1 MATRSALPEAM
12 MFSAALRLQI
22 RPTTATGMRE
32 PTARLI
38 AAARSAFQ
46 PSGTLAGGNDVFHG
60 LTDADGDVQ
69 HVHAVVG
76 HDLGDADGLFHV
88 DAAGHEFF
96 HAVAEKDGE
105 IGADLFF

>member
-12 MFSAALRLQI
+12 MFSAVLRLQI

-46 PSGTLAGGNDVFHG
+46 PSGTLAGGMMYSTASPMPMETFSMSTPLSAMTLAMRTACSMSMPPGMNSSM
-60 LTDADGDVQ
+60 L
-69 HVHAVVG
+69 
-76 HDLGDADGLFHV
+76 
-88 DAAGHEFF
+88 
-96 HAVAEKDGE
+96 
-105 IGADLFF
+105 